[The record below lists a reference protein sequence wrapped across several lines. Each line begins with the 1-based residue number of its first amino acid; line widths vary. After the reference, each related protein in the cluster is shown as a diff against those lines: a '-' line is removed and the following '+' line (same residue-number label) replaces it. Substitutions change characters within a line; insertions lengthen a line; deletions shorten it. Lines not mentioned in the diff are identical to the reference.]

1 MLRSFLAAIAVIF
14 AMAAPA
20 AAQGVNPSTISD
32 PQVGV
37 AYSQTFTAPFPAF
50 GFSQSGT
57 IPPGLT
63 FTNNGMSATVAGTP
77 TTAGPYI
84 FTINS
89 SGMVG
94 MTPVNGSQTY
104 NVTVQPGVSA
114 VPTLS
119 EWAMILF
126 ALCLA
131 GGAALYVQRHRRL
144 A

>member
-1 MLRSFLAAIAVIF
+1 MLRSFLAAIAVLF
-14 AMAAPA
+14 AMVAPA
-20 AAQGVNPSTISD
+20 AAQGVDPSTISN

-50 GFSQSGT
+50 SFSQSGT
-57 IPPGLT
+57 LPPGLT
-63 FTNNGMSATVAGTP
+63 FTNNGMSATLAGTP

-94 MTPVNGSQTY
+94 MTPVTGSRTY
-104 NVTVQPGVSA
+104 NVTVQPAVSA

-126 ALCLA
+126 AIALA
-131 GGAALYVQRHRRL
+131 GGAALYIEQRRRL
-144 A
+144 V